1 MVVYPLIQ
9 QLPCLA
15 DLSVGSDL
23 SQQGLLWQSIAH
35 STWTAIDWSLIAQ
48 FETDVFRPVRE
59 FFENFIESGQI
70 WAFLIGLVLGYL
82 FRSLTS
88 YG

>member
-1 MVVYPLIQ
+1 MAVYHLIQ
-9 QLPCLA
+9 QLPCFA
-15 DLSVGSDL
+15 DLASWSDV
-23 SQQGLLWQSIAH
+23 SQHGFIWQ
-35 STWTAIDWSLIAQ
+35 TIDWSLFAQ

-59 FFENFIESGQI
+59 FFNNFIESGQI
-70 WAFLIGLVLGYL
+70 WAFLIGIVLGYL

>member
-1 MVVYPLIQ
+1 MVVYHLIQ
-9 QLPCLA
+9 QLPSVA
-15 DLSVGSDL
+15 DFTIWSDI
-23 SQQGLLWQSIAH
+23 SQHGLVWQ
-35 STWTAIDWSLIAQ
+35 TIDWSLFAQ